1 MIKKS
6 SGWTVQD
13 EIFSNKKLEEELQQP
28 NYQKIWEKKFRLIF
42 YKENLERRSS
52 RYPIDKWFNKG
63 FDKTFNKGFRFL
75 LLFLLL
81 TFIANI
87 HGLFL

>member
-13 EIFSNKKLEEELQQP
+13 EIISNKKLVEELQQP

-42 YKENLERRSS
+42 YEQNLEHRSS
-52 RYPIDKWFNKG
+52 RYAIDKW
-63 FDKTFNKGFRFL
+63 
-75 LLFLLL
+75 
-81 TFIANI
+81 I
-87 HGLFL
+87 

>member
-13 EIFSNKKLEEELQQP
+13 EIISNKKLVEELQQP

-42 YKENLERRSS
+42 YKENLEHRSS
-52 RYPIDKWFNKG
+52 RYAIDKWFNKVLIRYLIKDLD
-63 FDKTFNKGFRFL
+63 FYYYFYYWHFYFYYFL
-75 LLFLLL
+75 L
-81 TFIANI
+81 
-87 HGLFL
+87 